1 MSTCPKC
8 GAELDNGAKFCME
21 CGTSVPQNKK
31 CIKCGIELPFKAKF
45 CFGCGAPQDG
55 SSPVSAGINMG
66 DKNVISGDVIGQKIA
81 GDNVQSKIMGNL
93 VNNVFQDETKKVLSC
108 HICGKHLTNDSAHT
122 CPKCG
127 KIVCKEHFNQRHN
140 CCRICFKKEQNE
152 FIVDING
159 NGDFTSISDAIK
171 SAQDGTTILVKSG
184 VYREHF
190 IIDKKI
196 ILQGDADK
204 DSTPIIW
211 NDSATHNSVITIAA
225 EAEIINLKIMGQQEA
240 FSEEKKAKF
249 FIAER
254 PNELTPA
261 EYWPKCIHVKSTCHL
276 NGVEV
281 CYSAG
286 YGIALRDAPLSISL
300 KNCKVHDNVRAGLY
314 SNAESGSTTKINI
327 DMSSFSFNLKG
338 LILNSSNVS
347 LVNSSVSENDFGL
360 FIDSCEVNIASCE
373 FYSNR
378 ETAIY
383 AQSNSNCFLRRCI
396 IGATKNFADKI
407 EECTESD
414 FPSIWHNGNGITVE
428 SCSKLSTNECYFF
441 DSIDIE
447 SCNEIDL
454 QSSTFAVSHN
464 QNKPNYGISFKGHNA
479 KIGFNDCTF
488 GLIHNDNDD
497 DKSGQ
502 SGLGIICDFNNNDK
516 QTSFEMTNS
525 EFIDL
530 ANGFLVKNDATL
542 HINNCSFESI
552 KQIFIIS
559 EQAEVTVDSCKATDS
574 LWGSSKDLSR
584 IRFENMDKKNIS
596 VARDGTGMF
605 RTIQDALNY
614 AEDGSMIRVKKGSY
628 RASFVIGKAVTI
640 IGESTDEGKTEIL
653 WKFEDSNVGIEIN
666 AKATLKNLNV
676 ICVSDVNHDTLE
688 NNRYYAAINITD
700 DATLENMT
708 IEGSVDDGIIIS
720 GNGVKPTIKQC
731 DIHDNQ
737 GCGITQNNACANII
751 QSNIHENN
759 QSGILE
765 TGSAC
770 GSYSD
775 CYIHE
780 NNNQG
785 ITLRNHTSGFFC
797 NCKIYDNKKNGIYI
811 LEEATPKIEKC
822 KIFDNK
828 TKDQCYPG
836 IVVAGKANPTI
847 VKCEIYGHLSDGIWC
862 QKQAQGTY
870 SNCNIYSN
878 SAKGIEL
885 QDTASGT
892 FNNCKIYDNKQN
904 GFFITG
910 EATPKIEKC
919 KVYNNKTEKENY
931 PGIVVS
937 GNANPAI
944 TKCEIYEHLSHGIWC
959 QEQAQGLYSE
969 CDIHNNNDTGI
980 KLQDSASGTFSN
992 CTIHNNTATGIK
1004 TTGNAAPVI
1013 QNCKVFSNTKNI
1025 DDQSGKA
1032 DIDLDTLFND
1042 QSQKSDIDD
1051 NLFKDLFKDLF

>member
-1 MSTCPKC
+1 MSQCPKC

-21 CGTSVPQNKK
+21 CGAPVPQNKK
-31 CIKCGIELPFKAKF
+31 CVKCGIELPFKAKF

-55 SSPVSAGINMG
+55 SVSQATGINMG
-66 DKNVISGDVIGQKIA
+66 DKNVIAGDVIGQKIA

-122 CPKCG
+122 CQKCG

-140 CCRICFKKEQNE
+140 CCRNCFKKEQNE

-159 NGDFTSISDAIK
+159 NGDFTSVSEAIK
-171 SAQDGTTILVKSG
+171 SAQDGTTIIVKSG

-211 NDSATHNSVITIAA
+211 NDSATHNSVITITAD
-225 EAEIINLKIMGQQEA
+225 AEIINLKIMGQQES
-240 FSEEKKAKF
+240 FSEEEKAKF
-249 FIAER
+249 FIAEG

-261 EYWPKCIHVKSTCHL
+261 EYWPKCIYVKSTCQL

-286 YGIALRDAPLSISL
+286 YGIALGNSPLSVSL

-314 SNAESGSTTKINI
+314 SNAESSPAAKINI
-327 DMSSFSFNLKG
+327 DMSSFSSNLKG
-338 LILNSSNVS
+338 LILNSSNIS
-347 LVNSSVSENDFGL
+347 LVNSSVSENEFGL
-360 FIDSCEVNIASCE
+360 FIDSCEVDIATCE
-373 FYSNR
+373 FYSNK
-378 ETAIY
+378 EIAIY
-383 AQSNSNCFLRRCI
+383 AQSNSNCFLRRCVV
-396 IGATKNFADKI
+396 GATKNFAEKI
-407 EECTESD
+407 EDNAETD
-414 FPSIWHNGNGITVE
+414 FPSIWHNGNGITLE

-447 SCNEIDL
+447 SCNEIDIL
-454 QSSTFAVSHN
+454 SSVFAVSHN
-464 QNKPNYGISFKGHNA
+464 QNKPNYGISLKGHNV

-502 SGLGIICDFNNNDK
+502 SGFGIICDFNNNDK

-525 EFIDL
+525 EFVDL

-542 HINNCSFESI
+542 HISNCSFESI
-552 KQIFIIS
+552 KQISIICD
-559 EQAEVTVDSCKATDS
+559 QADVTVESCKATNS

-584 IRFENMDKKNIS
+584 IRFENMDKKNIT

-614 AEDGSMIRVKKGSY
+614 AEDGSIIRVKKGSY

-666 AKATLKNLNV
+666 AKATLKNLDV
-676 ICVSDVNHDTLE
+676 ICVSDVNHDSLSFE
-688 NNRYYAAINITD
+688 NNQYYAAINITD
-700 DATLENMT
+700 DASLENMT
-708 IEGSVDDGIIIS
+708 IECSIDDGIIIS
-720 GNGVKPTIKQC
+720 GNRIKPTIKQC

-737 GCGITQNNACANII
+737 GCGITQNNASANIT
-751 QSNIHENN
+751 QCNIHDNN

-765 TGSAC
+765 KGTAC

-780 NNNQG
+780 NNDQG
-785 ITLRNHTSGFFC
+785 IKLRNHTSGSFC
-797 NCKIYDNKKNGIYI
+797 NCKIYDNKKNGIWI
-811 LEEATPKIEKC
+811 LEDAAPKIEKC

-828 TKDQCYPG
+828 TENQCYPG
-836 IVVAGKANPTI
+836 IVVGGNANPTI
-847 VKCEIYGHLSDGIWC
+847 VKCEIFEHLSNGIWC
-862 QKQAQGTY
+862 QKKAQGT
-870 SNCNIYSN
+870 
-878 SAKGIEL
+878 
-885 QDTASGT
+885 
-892 FNNCKIYDNKQN
+892 
-904 GFFITG
+904 
-910 EATPKIEKC
+910 
-919 KVYNNKTEKENY
+919 
-931 PGIVVS
+931 
-937 GNANPAI
+937 
-944 TKCEIYEHLSHGIWC
+944 
-959 QEQAQGLYSE
+959 YSE
-969 CDIHNNNDTGI
+969 CDIHDNNGPGI
-980 KLQDSASGTFSN
+980 GIQDCASGTFTN
-992 CTIHNNTATGIK
+992 CKIHDNKGAGIK
-1004 TTGNAAPVI
+1004 TKGEAAPVI
-1013 QNCKVFSNTKNI
+1013 QNCKVFSNAPNI

-1032 DIDLDTLFND
+1032 DIDLETLFNEGEA
-1042 QSQKSDIDD
+1042 
-1051 NLFKDLFKDLF
+1051 